1 MNPTFFYVY
10 LTVVGVSILLF
21 TFLRCKFEYKTFDIL
36 LYPNENNNIL
46 ENHTFLIY
54 HCVTYAALGYLF
66 GFDVLYGM
74 IFKIIAFET
83 YLYFIE
89 YCDMFQ
95 TSPFSH
101 LVITLILSTFSYLF
115 GCLLNSITAPMIKS
129 M

>member
-10 LTVVGVSILLF
+10 LVVVGVSILLF
-21 TFLRCKFEYKTFDIL
+21 TFLRCKFQYKTFDVL

-74 IFKIIAFET
+74 IFKIIAFEM

-89 YCDMFQ
+89 YCDLFQ
-95 TSPFSH
+95 TSPFSN
-101 LVITLILSTFSYLF
+101 LIITLILSTFSYLF
-115 GCLLNSITAPMIKS
+115 GCLLNSITTPMMKS
-129 M
+129 S